1 MLPNRS
7 VVNISNKGV
16 YIATKKNGEVYYRA
30 SFTYKNKHISLGS
43 YEVSSDANEA
53 YKYANDV
60 VNGSQGID
68 DYTEGSPISFEKYVL
83 LVNFRDNGIY
93 LPNPIYIRKNY
104 ISYYLS
110 SYEEM
115 KFSVDDLFYYMS
127 HKILRRGGHLYVN
140 DYGMQISLRQKYG
153 IKNYAVEGK
162 DFIFFN
168 GDSLD
173 YRYENIEIINTYH
186 GVERCVHNKQN
197 CYKTKIHI
205 NGDTVVGYYDDAVK
219 AAIAYNKAVDVL
231 KKSGNTK
238 NYPVNFVEAI
248 SAKTYADI
256 YSELNI
262 SRKLYEGLDA
272 D

>member
-1 MLPNRS
+1 MI
-7 VVNISNKGV
+7 VISDKGV
-16 YIATKKNGEVYYRA
+16 YVAKKKSGEIYYRA
-30 SFTYKNKHISLGS
+30 SITYKNKHISLGS
-43 YEVSSDANEA
+43 FEESSKANEA
-53 YKYANDV
+53 YNYASYL
-60 VNGSQGID
+60 VNGKQGID
-68 DYTEGSPISFEKYVL
+68 DYIEDCPVSFDKYVL
-83 LVNFRDNGIY
+83 LINYRDNDIY

-110 SYEEM
+110 SHEEM

-162 DFIFFN
+162 DFLFCN

-197 CYKTKIHI
+197 CFKAKIHI
-205 NGDTVVGYYDDAVK
+205 NGDVIVGYYDDAVK

-231 KKSGNTK
+231 KKAGSNK
-238 NYPVNFVEAI
+238 NYPVNFVESI
-248 SAKTYADI
+248 SAKSYADI
-256 YSELNI
+256 YSELSI
-262 SRKLYEGLDA
+262 SKKLCVGMEA